1 MISSSPS
8 SSLPIRNI
16 PGDYGLPFFGPIRDR
31 YDYFYK
37 QGKDDFFKSRMKK
50 YSSTVFRTNM
60 PPGPFISSNP
70 HVIVLLDT
78 ISFPILFDTD
88 KIEKKDILDGTYMT
102 STSFFGGYRVCTFLD
117 PSEPKHSKL
126 KQLCFSLVA
135 SRHNK
140 FIPLFQNSLSQL
152 FDNLDSE
159 ILEKSTVFFNTL
171 SDSISFDYLFR
182 LFFNKSPSETKMG
195 SDGESSMITWL
206 ALQLAPKA
214 KIGSPWIPNV
224 VEDLLLHT
232 FKLPSFLAKSGYE
245 KIYES
250 IYVSST
256 EILDEA
262 EKLGI
267 SREEACHN
275 LVFNFGFNAYAG
287 TKRVFPALFKW
298 IGLAGKTLHTQELP
312 TFNTQLA
319 DAIRAVVM
327 LEGRALTFTSLEKM
341 PLTKSV
347 VYETFRMEPPVPFQY
362 GKAKQDL
369 VVQSHEAAFEI
380 KKVELIC
387 GYQPIVTRDPKVFK
401 NPEEFVGDRFV
412 GMEGETL
419 LKYVYW
425 SNAWETENPTVDN
438 KQCAGRDLVVLMTR
452 LMVVEFF
459 LRYDTFTVETG
470 TSGTGGSTVTI
481 TSLTEKAT

>member
-1 MISSSPS
+1 MISSSPY
-8 SSLPIRNI
+8 SSLPIQNI

-70 HVIVLLDT
+70 RVIVLLDT
-78 ISFPILFDTD
+78 ISFPILFDSD
-88 KIEKKDILDGTYMT
+88 KIEKKDILDGTYMP
-102 STSFFGGYRVCTFLD
+102 STSFFGGYRVCAFLD

-126 KQLCFSLVA
+126 KQLCFSLLA

-171 SDSISFDYLFR
+171 SDSMSFDYLFR

-195 SDGESSMITWL
+195 SDGESSMMTWL
-206 ALQLAPKA
+206 ALQFAPIT

-232 FKLPSFLAKSGYE
+232 FKLPSFLGKSGYE

-250 IYVSST
+250 INVSST

-298 IGLAGKTLHTQELP
+298 IGLAGKTLHTQ
-312 TFNTQLA
+312 LA
-319 DAIRAVVM
+319 DEIRAVVM

-380 KKVELIC
+380 KKGELIC

-425 SNAWETENPTVDN
+425 SNARETENPTVDN
-438 KQCAGRDLVVLMTR
+438 KQCPGRDLVVLMTR